1 MPMRYAAEYLFGNIL
16 MRANKEGLG
25 ETKHHRYDLIRQRRI
40 KDDIIL
46 ALLNINVDIIP
57 KSSMTPYYPL
67 RPLRSPKKTYPGCES
82 FK

>member
-1 MPMRYAAEYLFGNIL
+1 MRYAAAHLFGNIL
-16 MRANKEGLG
+16 IRANKEGLG
-25 ETKHHRYDLIRQRRI
+25 ETKHHRYDLIRQRHI

-57 KSSMTPYYPL
+57 KTPYYPL
-67 RPLRSPKKTYPGCES
+67 RPLRSTKKTYPGCES

>member
-1 MPMRYAAEYLFGNIL
+1 MRYAAAHLFGNIL

-57 KSSMTPYYPL
+57 KSAMTIYYTL
-67 RPLRSPKKTYPGCES
+67 RHIQDVKV
-82 FK
+82 

>member
-1 MPMRYAAEYLFGNIL
+1 MPMRYAAAHLFGNIL

-57 KSSMTPYYPL
+57 KSSMTLFCSL
-67 RPLRSPKKTYPGCES
+67 RHIEGVKV
-82 FK
+82 